1 MPLQFAEPFVERYR
15 PKTLEEVVGNTV
27 AIEQLKSIVRFGNMP
42 NLILVVSISHQPHVA
57 LPLNSFFTYLGSTR
71 HRKNVECFVHG
82 KLDAWRDGQGGRL
95 RNERIGRARHRSG
108 QREDQR
114 LRSLES
120 KRPTRHAQ
128 DHHLG

>member
-42 NLILVVSISHQPHVA
+42 NLILVVSITEVVHVA
-57 LPLNSFFTYLGSTR
+57 PLLISLFTYIGPAR

-82 KLDAWRDGQGGRL
+82 ELDAW
-95 RNERIGRARHRSG
+95 
-108 QREDQR
+108 
-114 LRSLES
+114 
-120 KRPTRHAQ
+120 
-128 DHHLG
+128 